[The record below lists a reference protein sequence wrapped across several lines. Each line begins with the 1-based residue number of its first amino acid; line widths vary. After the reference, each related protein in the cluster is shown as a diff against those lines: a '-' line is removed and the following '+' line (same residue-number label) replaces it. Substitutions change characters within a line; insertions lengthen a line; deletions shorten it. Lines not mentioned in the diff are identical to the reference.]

1 MAKTKKI
8 ITRILAAA
16 IATVV
21 GLTPIAS
28 NVNVNAW
35 GTPINSGIIHMTD
48 SSSSAQL
55 FNSSNEADTISCNA
69 KAVERDGIWVPVYCI
84 EKGKS
89 LNTGD
94 TVNAEM
100 YENGDWSDQYGMTVR
115 DAIGM
120 IYICGYNGE
129 NGWGVTD
136 FNIYNRDAS
145 GDELMANGNYQKYV
159 ATQALIWE
167 VVSGNTYYS
176 RNDSIQGEINVLRGR
191 ISNYI
196 NRSVRGVDSSGDI
209 TVYRSSSDAQ
219 ANPNAP
225 TTIEGNGTAHFA
237 YSYGDYNPS
246 NSRDH
251 SGPVA
256 NYSSSDIT
264 STTINEVI
272 TFEWKRIYNGGVEA
286 GQGGEVIY
294 DLDSNDAA
302 NLWGVILWRPENGN
316 QLCVS
321 ATATAE
327 KVYASFLFDYTQ
339 EEFRARATISTTKI
353 DDLGNPSRGATFT
366 VYDSN
371 GNSIGTMSDPENNGH
386 YTYSL
391 AQSVFA
397 DAGNVYYDKD
407 SNGNEITEN
416 IIRSFTVQETSP
428 ATEVLVDGSWR
439 SATFAADDTTYSI
452 NITLVRSSGEM
463 TWTATGTAGGSAS
476 RNARMTTGDI
486 SFGTPNH
493 NGNTVNYS
501 YVYADADITI
511 HKVDDQGRPARG
523 ATFTV
528 YSDSACNRPVGL
540 MHDDENN
547 GQYVFDEFDFTGSL
561 RTGGSQTNTFYIIEN
576 EPANEVLFNGQW
588 ISIEC
593 QLDPTVR
600 KVTVTWNP
608 SNGTIN
614 AELSEGN
621 TVLSTI
627 PGSYD
632 ATSQTS
638 TVHGDFVAN
647 PAVNPI
653 SSTGSMLIEKYDEET
668 GERLT
673 GATFRVYNDVND
685 NGSYNE
691 GTDTVYCETLTD
703 DDGDGIYT
711 LEGMPLDHS
720 YLVIETEAPEYYETD
735 PNYYG
740 FRLDPE
746 VRSYTVDNMSWTPI
760 EGVAGEF
767 LNHNPITRTTLTDAE
782 TLTHVTVVREN
793 ITLVD
798 TVEYNGLHVGE
809 TYVMEGTLYD
819 KASGEVITTAQVTFT
834 PENEAG
840 TVNVTFTVNTEV
852 ARSCTFVAGEK
863 VRHEDSE
870 KYVGIHFDLEDEP
883 QTVRVPDIHTTL
895 TDNSTNDHVVAYPTV
910 ELTDVISYENL
921 TVGLEYTI
929 SGYLMDKNTNEPL
942 TDSEGNIISSI
953 VTFTPEEQNGQVEV
967 TFTFNRALADNK
979 TLVAFESLYYGD
991 VLIIAHEDIDDV
1003 DQTVYLPQIH
1013 TTLLGSDTNE
1023 HVAAQSGRITLVDT
1037 VTYSNLL
1044 PGKTYA
1050 LTGTLVNRDT
1060 GDFLRDT
1067 DGNSIASTVEFT
1079 AESTSGTV
1087 DVIFTLDSSVLNGVT
1102 LVAFEELAYN
1112 NITIATHNDINDIDQ
1127 TVNIPD
1133 IGTTLYDKEFVD
1145 NPEMREMTRGY
1156 TEVTL
1161 IDTVSYENITPNLEY
1176 TVYGTLMIK
1185 ETGEVLRDADG
1196 NTVTASTTFIPESPS
1211 GSVDVTFT
1219 VSLSEL
1225 GNRHIVAF
1233 ETLEYNN
1240 VAIVIHADLSDEN
1253 QTVRVPEIGTTL
1265 LDDITQAHVG
1275 HNAETIILTDIVS
1288 YTGLVP
1294 GKTYTVTGCLVN
1306 KDTGMF
1312 IIGADM
1318 DPITATTEFVAENA
1332 NGFVEIDFEIN
1343 SLLLEGV
1350 SVVAFESVNYLDCP
1364 IAIHADI
1371 EDEGQTVHFPS
1382 IGTNATVDGEKTF
1395 TAADSITLTD
1405 TVSYTNLVP
1414 GRTYELRGIL
1424 MTSAGVVFAPEG
1436 TAATA
1441 SFRFTPETATGTVDV
1456 MFVFNGNDLKAGDR
1470 LVVFEQLYL
1479 VSELVGPDGITSEEL
1494 YLITTHEDLSDEG
1507 QTVTVVETPNGP
1519 GIPST
1524 GEESSLSTTLGLI
1537 AVVIGGCIAAVI
1549 VYRKKNDD

>member
-1 MAKTKKI
+1 MAKTKKV

-219 ANPNAP
+219 ANPNVP
-225 TTIEGNGTAHFA
+225 TAIEGNGTAHFA

-439 SATFAADDTTYSI
+439 SATFAVDDTTYSI

-463 TWTATGTAGGSAS
+463 TWTATGTAGGSAL

-528 YSDSACNRPVGL
+528 YSDSACNHPVGL
-540 MHDDENN
+540 MNDDDND
-547 GQYVFDEFDFTGSL
+547 GQYTFDEFEFSRSL
-561 RTGGSQTNTFYIIEN
+561 RADSSQGITYYIKEN

-621 TVLSTI
+621 TVLATI
-627 PGSYD
+627 PGSYS
-632 ATSQTS
+632 ASTQTS
-638 TVHGDFVAN
+638 TVHADFASA

-668 GERLT
+668 GERLR

-685 NGSYNE
+685 NGIYNA

-703 DDGDGIYT
+703 DDGDGIYS
-711 LEGMPLDHS
+711 LDGMPLDHS

-746 VRSYTVDNMSWTPI
+746 VRNFTVDNMSWTLI

-782 TLTHVTVVREN
+782 TLEHMTIVREN

-819 KASGEVITTAQVTFT
+819 RASGDVITTAQVTFV

-840 TVNVTFTVNTEV
+840 TVDVTFTVNTEA

-863 VRHEDSE
+863 VRHENSDR
-870 KYVGIHFDLEDEP
+870 YVGIHFDLDDEP

-895 TDNSTNDHVVAYPTV
+895 TDNSTNDHVVTYPTV

-921 TVGLEYTI
+921 IPGLEYTI
-929 SGYLMDKNTNEPL
+929 SGHLVDKNTSEPL
-942 TDSEGNIISSI
+942 VNAEGNLITASA
-953 VTFTPEEQNGQVEV
+953 TFIPEESDGQIEV
-967 TFTFNRALADNK
+967 TYTFDRSLADNK
-979 TLVAFESLYYGD
+979 ILVAFESLYYGD
-991 VLIIAHEDIDDV
+991 ILIIAHEDINDV

-1013 TTLLGSDTNE
+1013 TTLLGADTNE
-1023 HVAAQSGRITLVDT
+1023 HVAAQAGQITLVDT

-1044 PGKTYA
+1044 PGKTYT
-1050 LTGTLVNRDT
+1050 LTGTLVNRDS
-1060 GDFLRDT
+1060 GDYLKDSE
-1067 DGNSIASTVEFT
+1067 GNNITSTVEFT
-1079 AESTSGTV
+1079 AERTSGTV
-1087 DVIFTLDSSVLNGVT
+1087 DVTFTLDSSVLNSVT
-1102 LVAFEELAYN
+1102 LVAFEELTYN
-1112 NITIATHNDINDIDQ
+1112 NIRIATHNDINDIDQ

-1133 IGTTLYDKEFVD
+1133 IGTTLCDKEFVD
-1145 NPEMREMTRGY
+1145 VPEMREMTRGY

-1185 ETGEVLRDADG
+1185 ETGEVLTDADG
-1196 NTVTASTTFIPESPS
+1196 NPVTASTTFIPESSS

-1219 VSLSEL
+1219 VNLSEL
-1225 GNRHIVAF
+1225 GNKHIVAF

-1240 VAIVIHADLSDEN
+1240 VALVIHADLNDDN
-1253 QTVRVPEIGTTL
+1253 QTVRVPEIGTM
-1265 LDDITQAHVG
+1265 A
-1275 HNAETIILTDIVS
+1275 
-1288 YTGLVP
+1288 
-1294 GKTYTVTGCLVN
+1294 
-1306 KDTGMF
+1306 
-1312 IIGADM
+1312 
-1318 DPITATTEFVAENA
+1318 
-1332 NGFVEIDFEIN
+1332 
-1343 SLLLEGV
+1343 
-1350 SVVAFESVNYLDCP
+1350 SVN
-1364 IAIHADI
+1364 
-1371 EDEGQTVHFPS
+1371 
-1382 IGTNATVDGEKTF
+1382 GEKVF
-1395 TAADSITLTD
+1395 APADTITITD
-1405 TVSYTNLVP
+1405 TVSYVNLVP
-1414 GRTYELRGIL
+1414 GREYELRGQL
-1424 MTSAGVVFAPEG
+1424 MTNAGVPFTAGESEG
-1436 TAATA
+1436 V
-1441 SFRFTPETATGTVDV
+1441 SLIRFVPETSDGSVDIT
-1456 MFVFNGNDLKAGDR
+1456 FTFSGNALKDGDKI
-1470 LVVFEQLYL
+1470 VVFEQLYY
-1479 VSELVGPDGITSEEL
+1479 VETIVGANGERMEETI
-1494 YLITTHEDLSDEG
+1494 LITTHEDANDEG
-1507 QTVTVVETPNGP
+1507 QTVTVAVPDTPTP

-1524 GEESSLSTTLGLI
+1524 GEESSYTSLI
-1537 AVVIGGCIAAVI
+1537 VGCIALVVGGILTVI
-1549 VYRKKNDD
+1549 VIKRKMNE